1 MLIKMIT
8 ILSSSS
14 DLLTVHK
21 GHRYRG
27 DCRGSDRHGLMKYH
41 SAIKKN
47 EIMPFVTTWMNLKG
61 IALSEISQTEK
72 DKRCIISHMCGI

>member
-1 MLIKMIT
+1 MIT

-27 DCRGSDRHGLMKYH
+27 DGRGSDRHGLMKYH

-47 EIMPFVTTWMNLKG
+47 EIMRFVTTWMDLKG
-61 IALSEISQTEK
+61 IALSEISQAEK
-72 DKRCIISHMCGI
+72 DKCCIISHMCRI